1 MLMGDCED
9 KEVVPEL
16 EVIQEVA
23 LADSSLEEESNMTKD
38 EFSLSLQIR
47 SSSQREIK
55 IIEIAE
61 KTCSSLKNLN

>member
-47 SSSQREIK
+47 SSSQKEIK
-55 IIEIAE
+55 IKGIAE
-61 KTCSSLKNLN
+61 RTCSSLKNLN